1 MPTYELHIT
10 IDLSADKKDMFI
22 SSCTVN
28 GLKPIF
34 VGVKYS
40 SGFARFVQT
49 SRYISGDLIK
59 ASEQLK
65 KDSALLS
72 GLEFA
77 IIREKIEAVACTVDN
92 PMEYVGTDLSSGYYE
107 THVVFGLSMAYLS
120 EPTLPYTAEFK
131 SSVELS
137 ILDKINSDY
146 YSDKIYSNYK
156 FYVPLSFNLKRSE
169 ENQCFL
175 TLRHYKNAFDK
186 VDADEKSMITA
197 ITAIPNVK
205 HVKTIREFVI
215 YDTNCKIDAEIVKV

>member
-59 ASEQLK
+59 ASGQLK

-72 GLEFA
+72 GLGFI
-77 IIREKIEAVACTVDN
+77 IIREKIEAIACTIDN
-92 PMEYVGTDLSSGYYE
+92 PMEYVDDDLSSGYYE

-120 EPTLPYTAEFK
+120 EPYTAEFRP
-131 SSVELS
+131 SVELN

-146 YSDKIYSNYK
+146 YSDKTYSNYK

-186 VDADEKSMITA
+186 VEADEKMIIA
-197 ITAIPNVK
+197 AVTAIPNVK

-215 YDTNCKIDAEIVKV
+215 YDTNCKIDAEIVRV